1 MSKNEHHIKI
11 SAEQEIILLRLILS
25 IRFDD
30 IIFMVN
36 RNNFNEVLTLNISNI
51 EKHVDEKDLD
61 KLYETFNVL
70 YQNFFSDF
78 KNNIIGI
85 PQQTKMLSVNDILFR
100 CTSTIHQ
107 NNNET
112 ENEKMKYNSY
122 YSLRLQG
129 LSSDNIRSKISE
141 IEKNTINKS
150 IVHSSITQESENYK
164 KRI

>member
-11 SAEQEIILLRLILS
+11 LSEQEIIFLKLILS

-30 IIFMVN
+30 IVFMVD
-36 RNNFNEVLTLNISNI
+36 RNNFNEVLTINIPNI
-51 EKHVDEKDLD
+51 EKHVDDNDLV
-61 KLYETFNVL
+61 KIYEIFNFL
-70 YQNFFSDF
+70 YQDFFSDF
-78 KNNIIGI
+78 KNNIIGV

-100 CTSTIHQ
+100 CTSTIHE
-107 NNNET
+107 NNNQT
-112 ENEKMKYNSY
+112 GDEKMKYNSY

-141 IEKNTINKS
+141 IEKNIINKS
-150 IVHSSITQESENYK
+150 IIHKSISQESENYK

>member
-11 SAEQEIILLRLILS
+11 LSEQEIIFFKLILS

-30 IIFMVN
+30 IVFMVD
-36 RNNFNEVLTLNISNI
+36 RNNFNEVLTLNIPNI
-51 EKHVDEKDLD
+51 EKHVDDNDLV
-61 KLYETFNVL
+61 KIYEIFNFL
-70 YQNFFSDF
+70 YQDFFSDF
-78 KNNIIGI
+78 KNNIIGV

-100 CTSTIHQ
+100 CTSTIHE
-107 NNNET
+107 NNNQT
-112 ENEKMKYNSY
+112 GDEKMKYNSY

-141 IEKNTINKS
+141 IEKNIINKS
-150 IVHSSITQESENYK
+150 IIHKSISQESENYK